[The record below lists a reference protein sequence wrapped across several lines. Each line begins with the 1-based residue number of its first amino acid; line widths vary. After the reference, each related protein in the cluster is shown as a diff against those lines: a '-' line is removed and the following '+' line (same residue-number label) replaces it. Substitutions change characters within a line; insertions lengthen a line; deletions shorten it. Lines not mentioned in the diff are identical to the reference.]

1 MKNMVSIVLKRS
13 FSCLGL
19 NLIEIVCERER
30 EGETDREALGLINC
44 SIHILDESELELA

>member
-1 MKNMVSIVLKRS
+1 MKNIKSIVLKRS

-19 NLIEIVCERER
+19 NLIEMACER
-30 EGETDREALGLINC
+30 DREALGMINC